1 MSFELSI
8 ITHQNTKFIY
18 NQNSPLRFFFL
29 FPARL
34 LLNLFLFDTHVEDK
48 TSVAEAKTSLLS
60 FGLSLYGI
68 VSLLR
73 KVVQVTGK
81 NLFEP
86 LAEFGLDDEEKATP

>member
-1 MSFELSI
+1 MTQLYTNQRNVRCKGWLLPNSI
-8 ITHQNTKFIY
+8 HFN
-18 NQNSPLRFFFL
+18 
-29 FPARL
+29 
-34 LLNLFLFDTHVEDK
+34 THVEGK
-48 TSVAEAKTSLLS
+48 TSIAEAKTSLL
-60 FGLSLYGI
+60 FLSLVVYQ

>member
-1 MSFELSI
+1 MFDV
-8 ITHQNTKFIY
+8 KVW
-18 NQNSPLRFFFL
+18 
-29 FPARL
+29 L
-34 LLNLFLFDTHVEDK
+34 LPNPKHFNTHVEGK
-48 TSVAEAKTSLLS
+48 TSIAEAKTSLL
-60 FGLSLYGI
+60 FLSLVVYQ

>member
-1 MSFELSI
+1 MFDV
-8 ITHQNTKFIY
+8 KVW
-18 NQNSPLRFFFL
+18 
-29 FPARL
+29 L
-34 LLNLFLFDTHVEDK
+34 LPNPKHFNTHVEGK
-48 TSVAEAKTSLLS
+48 TSIAEAKTSLLS
-60 FGLSLYGI
+60 QFGI

>member
-1 MSFELSI
+1 MLYHFDSQIFYQIQSW
-8 ITHQNTKFIY
+8 
-18 NQNSPLRFFFL
+18 
-29 FPARL
+29 
-34 LLNLFLFDTHVEDK
+34 NLPNPIHFNTHVEDK
-48 TSVAEAKTSLLS
+48 TSIAEAKTSLLS
-60 FGLSLYGI
+60 QFGI